1 MLTYSIWAGTY
12 AMVIGRQN
20 RDVFAAAGWS
30 KKDIR
35 EYVHERARV
44 KRGDWASVGKAAV
57 VGKDPDR
64 VHTAL
69 RTPDDLLVVSAGGP
83 AGGFGAIIPPWLGAK
98 SLAVTMRIEEK
109 P

>member
-1 MLTYSIWAGTY
+1 M
-12 AMVIGRQN
+12 
-20 RDVFAAAGWS
+20 
-30 KKDIR
+30 
-35 EYVHERARV
+35 HERTWV

-83 AGGFGAIIPPWLGAK
+83 AGGFGAIIPPWYAEK
-98 SLAVTMRIEEK
+98 SVAVTMRIEEK

>member
-1 MLTYSIWAGTY
+1 VT
-12 AMVIGRQN
+12 
-20 RDVFAAAGWS
+20 
-30 KKDIR
+30 
-35 EYVHERARV
+35 
-44 KRGDWASVGKAAV
+44 RGDWASVGKAAV

-98 SLAVTMRIEEK
+98 SLAVTMRIEEQQ

>member
-1 MLTYSIWAGTY
+1 M
-12 AMVIGRQN
+12 IGRQH
-20 RDVFAAAGWS
+20 RETFAAAGWS

-44 KRGDWASVGKAAV
+44 RRGDWASVGKAAV

-64 VHTAL
+64 VLTAL

-83 AGGFGAIIPPWLGAK
+83 AGGFGAIIPPWYAAK
-98 SLAVTMRIEEK
+98 SVAVTVRVEENR
-109 P
+109 

>member
-1 MLTYSIWAGTY
+1 MPRHVVGIDGAAVGVDAG
-12 AMVIGRQN
+12 AEKADESGFLPR
-20 RDVFAAAGWS
+20 R
-30 KKDIR
+30 
-35 EYVHERARV
+35 HERAWV
-44 KRGDWASVGKAAV
+44 KRGDWASIGKASV
-57 VGKDPDR
+57 VGKDPER

-69 RTPDDLLVVSAGGP
+69 RTPDDLLVVSAGGL